1 MNDLNLIESLVHN
14 IVEKI
19 DFSLVKNLS
28 LINNA
33 GVLSPMMPADRCAS
47 TEILQNFQVNT
58 IAPIILTAQFIKQT
72 ENMNCKRTVVNI
84 SSGAGKKPYYG
95 WSAYCS
101 SKAAIDMYTK
111 VLGLEQANREN
122 PVKIFSFAPG
132 VVDTEMQEKIRKT
145 KVEDFDSVERFKAF
159 KQDCKLLKPEFVAKK
174 LIDLMNRSDLIQ
186 GGIYDI
192 NEFF

>member
-19 DFSLVKNLS
+19 DFSIVNTLS

-33 GVLSPMMPADRCAS
+33 GVLSPIMPADRCSS

-72 ENMNCKRTVVNI
+72 ENSNCKRTVVNI

-95 WSAYCS
+95 WSAYSS
-101 SKAAIDMYTK
+101 SKAAIDMYTR
-111 VLGLEQANREN
+111 VVGLEQVNRDN

-145 KVEDFDSVERFKAF
+145 KAEDFDSVERFKAF
-159 KQDCKLLKPEFVAKK
+159 KLDGKLLKPEFVAKK

-192 NEFF
+192 KEFF